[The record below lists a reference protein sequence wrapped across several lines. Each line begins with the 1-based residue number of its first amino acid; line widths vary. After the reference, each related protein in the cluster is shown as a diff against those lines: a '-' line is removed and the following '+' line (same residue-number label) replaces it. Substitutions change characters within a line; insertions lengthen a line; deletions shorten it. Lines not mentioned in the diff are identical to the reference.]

1 MDNGRVIRVS
11 LVEDDNPVRESLAV
25 LIDGSPGF
33 RVVHSLG
40 RADEAIRRIPQ
51 DPPDVLLMDI
61 RMPRMSGIECVRQ
74 LRASLPDLKAI
85 MLTSVEDEDQ
95 LFEALRAGACGYLL
109 KRTPPAKILEA
120 IQEAQDGASPI
131 TGKMARLLV
140 NFFNSGRQAS
150 PALPKISERER
161 EILDALAEGLRNKE
175 IGARLHVSENTVRSH
190 LRTIYEKLQVRSRA
204 EAVAKY
210 LGQQEG

>member
-1 MDNGRVIRVS
+1 MDSGRPIRVS
-11 LVEDDNPVRESLAV
+11 LVEDDNPIRESLAV

-33 RVVHSLG
+33 SVVHSCG
-40 RADEAIRRIPQ
+40 RAAEAILQIPQ
-51 DPPDVLLMDI
+51 DPPDVVLMDI

-74 LRASLPDLKAI
+74 LRESLPDLKVI
-85 MLTSVEDEDQ
+85 MLTTVEDEDQ

-140 NFFNSGRQAS
+140 NFFNSGKQANS
-150 PALPKISERER
+150 ALPKISERER
-161 EILDALAEGLRNKE
+161 EILDALAAGLRNKE
-175 IGARLHVSENTVRSH
+175 IGTRLHVSENTVRAH
-190 LRTIYEKLQVRSRA
+190 LRTIYEKLQVGSRA

>member
-1 MDNGRVIRVS
+1 MDGGKIIRVS

-33 RVVHSLG
+33 SVFHSCG

-51 DPPDVLLMDI
+51 DPPDVVLMDI
-61 RMPRMSGIECVRQ
+61 RMPRMSGIECTRQ
-74 LRASLPDLKAI
+74 LRGSLPELKVI
-85 MLTSVEDEDQ
+85 MLTTVEDEDQ

-109 KRTPPAKILEA
+109 KRTPPATILEA
-120 IQEAQDGASPI
+120 IEEAQGGESPI
-131 TGKMARLLV
+131 SGKMARLLV
-140 NFFNSGRQAS
+140 NFFNSGKQAS

-161 EILDALAEGLRNKE
+161 EILDALSEGLRNKE
-175 IGARLHVSENTVRSH
+175 IGARLHVSENTVRAH
-190 LRTIYEKLQVRSRA
+190 LRTIYEKLQVGSRA